1 MSNMHSR
8 MGNAR
13 SSNTEQP
20 EKTNVLDG
28 GGRGVSPPLQA
39 VLPRRRGGR
48 RQREYILSDVFSG
61 RQATNSENWLPAGPK
76 IHHLF
81 CILLSIP
88 RIGCFCRP
96 ENTSFTTYSLR
107 RRLPRRWPLRRR
119 GRGPPPSATAA
130 SSSSASALCSAIASS
145 LKTVFSATALDLPHT
160 IM

>member
-1 MSNMHSR
+1 MSLMAVAAVSLLLSR
-8 MGNAR
+8 QFCRGGG
-13 SSNTEQP
+13 E
-20 EKTNVLDG
+20 DG
-28 GGRGVSPPLQA
+28 GRENSPQ
-39 VLPRRRGGR
+39 RERE
-48 RQREYILSDVFSG
+48 REYILSDVFSG

-76 IHHLF
+76 IHNLF